1 MFSRNTTSSN
11 STATSRPRAALGDIT
26 NNVPRADSNK
36 TRKPS
41 IFSSRS
47 HLPSVGGGHQQEN
60 VVQNQP
66 AAPPVAPILNAPKPP
81 PQQPPFQAP
90 PQAVPLP
97 PQVEERSYMLR
108 EVDDIDIG
116 EDAQP
121 INLCSNYATQMY
133 EYFYTN
139 EKVFAINPTFLSAHR
154 HINENMRGVLIDWI
168 AEVHLKYKLSAETLY
183 LTVNILDR
191 YLERVTDV
199 TTSKLQL
206 IGVTALLLAAKIEE
220 IYPPEVQELS
230 YLTKRAYTVKEIV
243 QTESD
248 MASVLDYN
256 FTVPTIY
263 TFLCRYLKA
272 AHADKIMVQV
282 ACYLA
287 ERSLQEYSM
296 LQFPPSLVAAQ
307 CIRSARMMTN
317 RYPWSPTLR
326 KYTNVDEEDM
336 TACGEAM
343 KRYMEQDQALEAIGV
358 KRNQKVVIVNKYSRS
373 RNGSVAQL
381 PLMF

>member
-1 MFSRNTTSSN
+1 MFSRNTTSTN
-11 STATSRPRAALGDIT
+11 LTGATRPRAALGDIT

-47 HLPSVGGGHQQEN
+47 HLPSVGGHQQEN

-66 AAPPVAPILNAPKPP
+66 IPPVPILHAPKPP
-81 PQQPPFQAP
+81 QQIQPPQP
-90 PQAVPLP
+90 PQVPH
-97 PQVEERSYMLR
+97 VEERSYMLR

-121 INLCSNYATQMY
+121 INLCSDYAAQMY
-133 EYFYTN
+133 EYFYSN
-139 EKVFAINPTFLSAHR
+139 EKVFAVNPAYLIAHR

-183 LTVNILDR
+183 LTINILDR

-243 QTESD
+243 QAESE
-248 MASVLDYN
+248 MAAVLDYN

-326 KYTNVDEEDM
+326 KYTKVDEVDM
-336 TACGEAM
+336 AECGEVM
-343 KRYMEQDQALEAIGV
+343 KRYMEQDQALEATGA
-358 KRNQKVVIVNKYSRS
+358 KRNQKVVIINKYSRS